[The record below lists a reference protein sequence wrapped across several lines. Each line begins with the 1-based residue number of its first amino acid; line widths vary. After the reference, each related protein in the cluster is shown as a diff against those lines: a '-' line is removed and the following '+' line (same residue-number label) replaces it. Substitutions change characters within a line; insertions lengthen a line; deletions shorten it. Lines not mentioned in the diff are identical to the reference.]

1 MTPTLLLASQSP
13 RRRELLSRLGFPLRI
28 VEVQADETL
37 STPLT
42 ADRVAEAIACRK
54 AEAYTQP
61 LAEDEILVTADTV
74 VVHRNEVLGK
84 PHTRE
89 QALAMLHSLSDD
101 NHHVYT
107 GVCLRSA
114 RSQTSFSECT
124 LVHFR
129 ALSDDDIQYYV
140 DTFRPYDKAGAYGI
154 QEWIGMVG
162 IDRIDGCYYNVMGLP
177 TTRLYQELKKGF

>member
-1 MTPTLLLASQSP
+1 MSIPVSASAP
-13 RRRELLSRLGFPLRI
+13 PAVRPPFLN
-28 VEVQADETL
+28 A
-37 STPLT
+37 
-42 ADRVAEAIACRK
+42 
-54 AEAYTQP
+54 
-61 LAEDEILVTADTV
+61 
-74 VVHRNEVLGK
+74 
-84 PHTRE
+84 
-89 QALAMLHSLSDD
+89 
-101 NHHVYT
+101 
-107 GVCLRSA
+107 
-114 RSQTSFSECT
+114 

>member
-37 STPLT
+37 TTPLT

-107 GVCLRSA
+107 GVCLRST

>member
-37 STPLT
+37 TTPFT

>member
-13 RRRELLSRLGFPLRI
+13 RRRELLGRLGFPLRI

-37 STPLT
+37 TSPLP

-61 LAEDEILVTADTV
+61 LADNEVLVTADTV
-74 VVHRNEVLGK
+74 VVHNDQVLGK
-84 PHTRE
+84 PRTRE
-89 QALAMLHSLSDD
+89 EALAMLHSLSDD
-101 NHHVYT
+101 SHHVYT

-114 RSQTSFSECT
+114 YRQSSFSECT

-129 ALSDDDIQYYV
+129 PLSNDDIQYYV